1 MDEERIRK
9 AGDAGNGND
18 GDDADA
24 DKAEDE
30 PPEKKAKKDDGF
42 FKQDEK
48 TNCFMYVQGL
58 PTEVSECTASLVC
71 ELGVRLA
78 LRMLW
83 RASAGCSA
91 AAHVVCRFVQRQNAC
106 CVFFFPFFTKDFDE
120 QKLWEYMKK
129 AGIVAE
135 DDEGQP
141 KVKLYKNADGSLKGD
156 GM

>member
-9 AGDAGNGND
+9 AGDAGNGDD

-58 PTEVSECTASLVC
+58 PTEVSECTASLVYVW
-71 ELGVRLA
+71 L

-91 AAHVVCRFVQRQNAC
+91 AAHVVRRFV
-106 CVFFFPFFTKDFDE
+106 
-120 QKLWEYMKK
+120 
-129 AGIVAE
+129 
-135 DDEGQP
+135 
-141 KVKLYKNADGSLKGD
+141 
-156 GM
+156 